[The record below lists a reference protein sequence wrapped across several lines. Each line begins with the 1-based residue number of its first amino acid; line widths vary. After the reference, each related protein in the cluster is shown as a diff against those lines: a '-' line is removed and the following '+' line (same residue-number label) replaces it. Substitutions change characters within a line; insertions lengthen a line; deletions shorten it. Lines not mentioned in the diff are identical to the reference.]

1 MGWNSVAIIGVGL
14 MGGSIG
20 LALRQRGLADDIV
33 GIGRRMSSLRE
44 AEALGTVTR
53 TTTSLPQGVASAEL
67 IIICTPV
74 RTIADFAIDSAQH
87 APRGAMITDVGSTKG
102 HLLENIERR
111 WPSSS
116 GSVFIGS
123 HPLAGSEKT
132 GPQAARADLLED
144 RLVVVTP
151 TPNTPLQ
158 PLQRIEKFW
167 QSLGARVARRTPE
180 EHDEILAVT
189 SHLPH
194 VVASALAEM
203 VPALH
208 LPFTA
213 GGWRDTTRIASAD
226 PELWNQILLDNQ
238 RHVLKSLDKF
248 GKVLAEFRAAL
259 ADEDEQQLTRLLT
272 AGRQRRD
279 ALGS

>member
-53 TTTSLPQGVASAEL
+53 TTTSLQQGVASAEL

-87 APRGAMITDVGSTKG
+87 APPGAMLTDVGSTKG

-116 GSVFIGS
+116 SSVFIGS

-158 PLQRIEKFW
+158 PLQRIEQFW

>member
-1 MGWNSVAIIGVGL
+1 MGWKSVAIIGVGL

-20 LALRQRGLADDIV
+20 LALRQRGLADEIV
-33 GIGRRMSSLRE
+33 GIGHRATSLRE
-44 AEALGTVTR
+44 AESLGTVSR
-53 TTTSLPQGVASAEL
+53 TTTDLRDGVSGAEL
-67 IIICTPV
+67 VIICTPV
-74 RTIADFAIDSAQH
+74 DTIAEFALRTVQYS
-87 APRGAMITDVGSTKG
+87 PPETLITDVGSTKS
-102 HLLENIERR
+102 HLVADIENG
-111 WPSSS
+111 WPNST
-116 GSVFIGS
+116 GTVFIGS

-144 RLVVVTP
+144 RLVIVTP
-151 TPNTPLQ
+151 TPRTPAE
-158 PLQRIEKFW
+158 PLASLERFW
-167 QSLGARVARRTPE
+167 ESLGARVARRTPE

-194 VVASALAEM
+194 VVASALAEV
-203 VPALH
+203 VPASH

-226 PELWNQILLDNQ
+226 PELWKQILLDNQ
-238 RHVLKSLDKF
+238 HHVLKSLDKF

-259 ADEDEQQLTRLLT
+259 ADEDEQKLTRLLT